1 MEKMLILG
9 LIACLFLNCQKK
21 ENCNVEPLKTVEK
34 EGISVPVYNYET
46 LEPMLAANKCN
57 DIHVINFWATWCKPC
72 VAELPYFEKLKTEQ
86 GIKVTLVSLD
96 MPKLVESKLIPFLKE
111 RNLQSD
117 VVLLDD
123 PDANNWIPKVDKE
136 WSGAIPATL
145 ILKGEK
151 QKFYE
156 QSFTYETLNNVI
168 KNL

>member
-1 MEKMLILG
+1 MKKLLLLLSAG
-9 LIACLFLNCQKK
+9 FLLFGCQKEEDCK
-21 ENCNVEPLKTVEK
+21 IQPLKVIEK
-34 EGISVPVYNYET
+34 EGVKIPVYDFNIIQP
-46 LEPMLAANKCN
+46 LFKKNKC
-57 DIHVINFWATWCKPC
+57 DDVHVINFWATWCKPC
-72 VAELPYFEKLKTEQ
+72 VAELPFFEKLKEE

-111 RNLQSD
+111 KNLKSD

-123 PDANNWIPKVDKE
+123 PDANAWIPKVNKD

-145 ILKGEK
+145 ILKGDK

-156 QSFTYETLNNVI
+156 KSFTYKTLTEAI